1 MWKNNNIKKKSVYRL
16 DITPEISND
25 DLKKFN
31 TQILSGLDANEY
43 KKYDNISKSI
53 EKAKS
58 SLDEYYAE
66 CVKIN
71 RYATKDEYSAFV
83 NEKIASRVYDKSG
96 ITQTLDEL
104 NKLRLHVRDTYDAFN
119 TAQTA
124 FNTALSTTYKDEYN
138 AGMSVTGATHEDVI
152 GILAANHE
160 DFKVLNDDLNNT
172 NAAYKQASSA
182 AETYTTVVAS
192 NNQALGQYIRSN
204 QEATLSVKEFNK
216 QNRAAKLSNFF
227 KGAGSMLLNG
237 AVSMGIGIILS
248 MLVSGIQS
256 LITAEKDRR
265 KEAIQSAEALDEEN
279 QSLKEQEER
288 IKKLRE
294 ELAKGTLSEEE
305 AYNARKELIEIQDKL
320 KSSYGTEAE
329 GIDLVNG
336 GLEEQLGLLQNIS
349 KEKARDYISENAKA
363 IEDARKKLSKNVNE
377 SIYWGQVTNGKGN
390 EDEMRTIQVA
400 LRDYFR
406 QYAQDT
412 GKIEVLNDQDKQAK
426 NAEDID
432 YNIKGTSQDIIDAW
446 DSAYD
451 YIEEYGKQMGID
463 VTNVLT
469 AISEHYINKLK
480 EKYGESYDFLYDNAA
495 PQEIAA
501 DDNLTAYYKELTDAI
516 TEYNEA
522 VASGDSPDTAIDKIF
537 ALREK
542 LLNDEVTDQYGNT
555 IEDEVLQYF
564 ADMFTKYLDSVNVSN
579 FKSYLSQMSKTEKN
593 NLFGAFDTMTDLDVK
608 NMENNTHAT
617 KEQLEAYERI
627 KNYADEYDISVDEAI
642 DAMTS
647 LGIITGDVANKA
659 ERTATAFKKMAEEIS
674 DTQTGLDKF
683 NSAYEKI
690 LTNENLTA
698 AETNEL
704 IQLDP
709 ALVDKFT
716 QTADGYTIALE
727 DLATARKKYA
737 NVAANSQLN
746 EVSTLREEI
755 SENEKKLKETQE
767 KRKRLNKELLETSQE
782 REQLLRTGIAVDEN
796 LSYRNGV
803 WNPETQTV
811 DIVPNTKDFTKTYTG
826 YIKKLEDGTVQLT
839 DAFTQ
844 GAEYVKDMRILT
856 DNVMSKWDNKIIS
869 IENGI
874 QNCVKQED
882 DYTQRIKDGNE
893 EIKQR
898 NILIQQL
905 LAASQRNWKSDF
917 NTVYEKYSAMD
928 QRGQTAQQEMASQ
941 GFLSAE
947 TAKDIIDNTQRWSEC
962 LTEVNG
968 KLVFNAEK
976 YQEIMKAESGYN
988 KIVDDAEKYNDK
1000 LDYKTLTLKALAKGY
1015 HVVYDESKSYLENLE
1030 AVRAA
1035 AAKTNSADSDVMKN
1049 LDNLEAEYIGLET
1062 SVGDCNSALS
1072 VFLQLLGQIA
1082 EENKIDE
1089 ILTDFE
1095 DKISEMKY
1103 KLSMGQITQ
1112 DEYDSWYNST
1122 WSSKRS
1128 QLDRDSLN
1136 EASKDKYDQFDE
1148 EDYSQRIAAQERAY
1162 DTEKTKLDNLLED
1175 KYISYKDYYDKL
1187 QALNEKYYGNGSL
1200 LGSTEDGKKTYE
1212 SNSRALADSAKN
1224 TYDDLMT
1231 RIDRAIDKNVID
1243 DKLFAEIKA
1252 VFGNDIPTEVVNAI
1266 NEAISTGKII
1276 YEQSAVFSKYLS
1288 EEIMGSIPAL
1298 ADELQD
1304 AMDDIA
1310 DRMKSEFDKQISDL
1324 DTEKSLTNMSAEE
1337 YWSRYE
1343 NIRNNLLENDIRLTT
1358 ENEEAKKNIQLNA
1371 DKEIYDEKLNRL
1383 EQEKQKGN
1391 INTEEYWKQRKAL
1404 AEKYLKNNAALTE
1417 DWIDEEISYAIDA
1430 QKDMYEEATSLF
1442 ERQLKNGE
1450 IAWSKYID
1458 GLWDNWKKFY
1468 AGKKGLEEESNT
1480 ALNGILDAEKEAA
1493 QDQIDALENEKD
1505 RISEPYEN
1513 QIQAIEDATEKMD
1526 KQYDHQINALQ
1537 DKLDLLEKEEET
1549 NEKNL
1554 EIEEK
1559 RKALLDAQRNVY
1571 KSLRLVYDGNGNWV
1585 TKPTQESLDAV
1596 DEAQKALDEAE
1607 KEAADEAL
1615 KRKIEAYIDSVQQE
1629 KDNFDSEQ
1637 QKKIDDL
1644 NQELADIQKPLDD
1657 LIAILTLIAADQK
1670 NVDPEMLEQLLKSD
1684 KGKEALER
1692 YNGKN
1697 AEYQETYNAVINSD
1711 LTDKALQAAID
1722 AELKKAL
1729 PKADTSNMT
1738 PEEKKALQKRQ
1749 TYFKD
1754 GVDRMSTVDEKDID
1768 PTTVESAKA
1777 IVDELAK
1784 GNKTLIQQLIDIGY
1798 DIDGYFKDY
1807 FTNLLGISDSDD
1819 ATSIINKMIAYLNE
1833 ALDSDKTSF
1842 YSIFDAVGSSIFGDN
1857 WDNINKVI
1865 SDLKTAQ
1872 TENVATGSMEKSDSE
1887 QVSDEDE
1894 QLPETFSEQE
1904 KFTNNLRNANA
1915 ELEKLNKNVNRY
1927 IPLSDFSESE
1937 DTPDSIKNL
1946 IAILDNT
1953 ISATPILANLAN
1965 KNNVGKAANTV
1976 INTNNTI
1983 TPTINTNITVNASGD
1998 ANEIAQAVGDVVDAK
2013 IVKSFQVFYDGYYN
2027 GSNKTMY
2034 GNN

>member
-1 MWKNNNIKKKSVYRL
+1 MAKGQSY
-16 DITPEISND
+16 D
-25 DLKKFN
+25 DVIAAMSSDTTFK
-31 TQILSGLDANEY
+31 DANEQL
-43 KKYDNISKSI
+43 KNLKISYD
-53 EKAKS
+53 EARF
-58 SLDEYYAE
+58 AE
-66 CVKIN
+66 
-71 RYATKDEYSAFV
+71 
-83 NEKIASRVYDKSG
+83 
-96 ITQTLDEL
+96 
-104 NKLRLHVRDTYDAFN
+104 
-119 TAQTA
+119 
-124 FNTALSTTYKDEYN
+124 
-138 AGMSVTGATHEDVI
+138 
-152 GILAANHE
+152 
-160 DFKVLNDDLNNT
+160 
-172 NAAYKQASSA
+172 
-182 AETYTTVVAS
+182 ETYTTGIA
-192 NNQALGQYIRSN
+192 QGRSEVGKYVRST

-216 QNRAAKLSNFF
+216 QNRAAKVSNFF

-349 KEKARDYISENAKA
+349 KEKAKKYIIDNTQAEK
-363 IEDARKKLSKNVNE
+363 DARNKLSKNGKSEINLDSVGIKYGEDDKISKLIYKYLKEYTKE
-377 SIYWGQVTNGKGN
+377 SDKLDLTDFYVSGN
-390 EDEMRTIQVA
+390 TTELMQHKKYKISGTAIDRINMW
-400 LRDYFR
+400 
-406 QYAQDT
+406 QD
-412 GKIEVLNDQDKQAK
+412 V
-426 NAEDID
+426 
-432 YNIKGTSQDIIDAW
+432 
-446 DSAYD
+446 YD
-451 YIEEYGKQMGID
+451 YISDYGEKNKTD
-463 VTNVLT
+463 VTQYLE
-469 AISEHYINKLK
+469 AISKNYIDKLND
-480 EKYGESYDFLYDNAA
+480 KYGESYDYLYNNLA

-522 VASGDSPDTAIDKIF
+522 VASGNSPDTAIDKIF

-579 FKSYLSQMSKTEKN
+579 FKSYLSQMSKTKKD
-593 NLFGAFDTMTDLDVK
+593 NLFSAFDTMTDLDVK

-617 KEQLEAYERI
+617 KEQLEAYKRI

-709 ALVDKFT
+709 TLVDKFT

-874 QNCVKQED
+874 QNCIKQED

-893 EIKQR
+893 ELKQR

-928 QRGQTAQQEMASQ
+928 QSGQTAQQEMKSQ

-1000 LDYKTLTLKALAKGY
+1000 LDSKTLALKALAKGY

-1035 AAKTNSADSDVMKN
+1035 AAKTNAADSDVMKN

-1095 DKISEMKY
+1095 DKISEMKH

-1112 DEYDSWYNST
+1112 NEYDSWYNST

-1252 VFGNDIPTEVVNAI
+1252 VFGDDIPTEVINAI
-1266 NEAISTGKII
+1266 NEAIATGKIT

-1371 DKEIYDEKLNRL
+1371 DKEIYDEKLNLL

-1430 QKDMYEEATSLF
+1430 QKDMYEEATSLL

-1505 RISEPYEN
+1505 RVSEPYEN

-1526 KQYDHQINALQ
+1526 KQYDDQINALQ

-1711 LTDKALQAAID
+1711 LTDKALQVAID

-1754 GVDRMSTVDEKDID
+1754 SVDRMSTADEKDID

-1833 ALDSDKTSF
+1833 ASDSDKTSF

-1887 QVSDEDE
+1887 QVSAEDE

-1965 KNNVGKAANTV
+1965 KNNVGNAVNTV

>member
-66 CVKIN
+66 CVKVN

-104 NKLRLHVRDTYDAFN
+104 NKLRLNVRDTYDAFN

-124 FNTALSTTYKDEYN
+124 FNTALTTTYKDEYN

-192 NNQALGQYIRSN
+192 NKQALGQYIRSN

-265 KEAIQSAEALDEEN
+265 KAAIQAAETLDEEN

-349 KEKARDYISENAKA
+349 KEKARDYISENAQA
-363 IEDARKKLSKNVNE
+363 IEDARKKLSDNKANSTSTLDLFKDGEKIAKSDEYYKATDALYNYIAKYTQTHDNISVTNKDDAYNSFTVAGSVNE
-377 SIYWGQVTNGKGN
+377 MINMW
-390 EDEMRTIQVA
+390 E
-400 LRDYFR
+400 
-406 QYAQDT
+406 
-412 GKIEVLNDQDKQAK
+412 
-426 NAEDID
+426 
-432 YNIKGTSQDIIDAW
+432 
-446 DSAYD
+446 SAYD
-451 YIEEYGKQMGID
+451 YLADYGEKAGFD
-463 VTNVLT
+463 VSKALETISTQFLNDLT
-469 AISEHYINKLK
+469 D
-480 EKYGESYDFLYDNAA
+480 KYGEARNFLYDNVA
-495 PQEIAA
+495 PQEIVQ
-501 DDNLTAYYKELTDAI
+501 DSNLSAYYKEIANAVE
-516 TEYNEA
+516 EYNEA

-542 LLNDEVTDQYGNT
+542 LLNDEVTDQYGEN
-555 IEDEVLQYF
+555 IEDEVLKYF

-579 FKSYLSQMSKTEKN
+579 FKSYIKKMSQTEKDK
-593 NLFGAFDTMTDLDVK
+593 FSGAFDTMTDLDVK
-608 NMENNTHAT
+608 NMDNNTKAT
-617 KEQLEAYERI
+617 QEQLNAYRELE
-627 KNYADEYDISVDEAI
+627 NYAEEYDISIDEAI

-647 LGIITGDVANKA
+647 LGLITGDVANQA

-674 DTQTGLDKF
+674 DTQTGLEKF

-698 AETNEL
+698 TETNEL

-709 ALVDKFT
+709 TLVDKFT

-893 EIKQR
+893 ELKQR

-947 TAKDIIDNTQRWSEC
+947 TTKDIIDNTQRWSKC

-1000 LDYKTLTLKALAKGY
+1000 LDSKTLALKALAKGY
-1015 HVVYDESKSYLENLE
+1015 HVVYDESKSYLENLK

-1095 DKISEMKY
+1095 DKISEMKH

-1200 LGSTEDGKKTYE
+1200 LGSTEDGKKTYA

-1224 TYDDLMT
+1224 VYDDLMT

-1266 NEAISTGKII
+1266 NEAISTGKIT

-1288 EEIMGSIPAL
+1288 KEIMGSIPAL

-1310 DRMKSEFDKQISDL
+1310 DRIKSEFDKQISDL

-1337 YWSRYE
+1337 YW
-1343 NIRNNLLENDIRLTT
+1343 
-1358 ENEEAKKNIQLNA
+1358 Q
-1371 DKEIYDEKLNRL
+1371 
-1383 EQEKQKGN
+1383 
-1391 INTEEYWKQRKAL
+1391 QRKAL
-1404 AEKYLKNNAALTE
+1404 AEKY
-1417 DWIDEEISYAIDA
+1417 
-1430 QKDMYEEATSLF
+1430 
-1442 ERQLKNGE
+1442 
-1450 IAWSKYID
+1450 
-1458 GLWDNWKKFY
+1458 
-1468 AGKKGLEEESNT
+1468 
-1480 ALNGILDAEKEAA
+1480 
-1493 QDQIDALENEKD
+1493 
-1505 RISEPYEN
+1505 
-1513 QIQAIEDATEKMD
+1513 
-1526 KQYDHQINALQ
+1526 
-1537 DKLDLLEKEEET
+1537 
-1549 NEKNL
+1549 
-1554 EIEEK
+1554 
-1559 RKALLDAQRNVY
+1559 
-1571 KSLRLVYDGNGNWV
+1571 
-1585 TKPTQESLDAV
+1585 
-1596 DEAQKALDEAE
+1596 
-1607 KEAADEAL
+1607 
-1615 KRKIEAYIDSVQQE
+1615 
-1629 KDNFDSEQ
+1629 
-1637 QKKIDDL
+1637 
-1644 NQELADIQKPLDD
+1644 
-1657 LIAILTLIAADQK
+1657 
-1670 NVDPEMLEQLLKSD
+1670 
-1684 KGKEALER
+1684 
-1692 YNGKN
+1692 
-1697 AEYQETYNAVINSD
+1697 
-1711 LTDKALQAAID
+1711 
-1722 AELKKAL
+1722 
-1729 PKADTSNMT
+1729 
-1738 PEEKKALQKRQ
+1738 
-1749 TYFKD
+1749 
-1754 GVDRMSTVDEKDID
+1754 
-1768 PTTVESAKA
+1768 
-1777 IVDELAK
+1777 
-1784 GNKTLIQQLIDIGY
+1784 
-1798 DIDGYFKDY
+1798 
-1807 FTNLLGISDSDD
+1807 
-1819 ATSIINKMIAYLNE
+1819 
-1833 ALDSDKTSF
+1833 
-1842 YSIFDAVGSSIFGDN
+1842 
-1857 WDNINKVI
+1857 
-1865 SDLKTAQ
+1865 
-1872 TENVATGSMEKSDSE
+1872 
-1887 QVSDEDE
+1887 
-1894 QLPETFSEQE
+1894 
-1904 KFTNNLRNANA
+1904 
-1915 ELEKLNKNVNRY
+1915 
-1927 IPLSDFSESE
+1927 
-1937 DTPDSIKNL
+1937 
-1946 IAILDNT
+1946 
-1953 ISATPILANLAN
+1953 
-1965 KNNVGKAANTV
+1965 
-1976 INTNNTI
+1976 
-1983 TPTINTNITVNASGD
+1983 
-1998 ANEIAQAVGDVVDAK
+1998 
-2013 IVKSFQVFYDGYYN
+2013 
-2027 GSNKTMY
+2027 
-2034 GNN
+2034 

>member
-1 MWKNNNIKKKSVYRL
+1 MWKNNNIKKKNVYRL

-66 CVKIN
+66 CVKVN

-124 FNTALSTTYKDEYN
+124 FNTALTTTYKDEYN

-349 KEKARDYISENAKA
+349 KEKAKKYIIDNTQAEK
-363 IEDARKKLSKNVNE
+363 DARNKLSKNGKSEINLDSVGIKYGEDDKISKLIYKYLKEYTKE
-377 SIYWGQVTNGKGN
+377 SDKLDLTDFYVSGN
-390 EDEMRTIQVA
+390 TTELMQHKKYKISGTAIDRINMW
-400 LRDYFR
+400 
-406 QYAQDT
+406 QD
-412 GKIEVLNDQDKQAK
+412 V
-426 NAEDID
+426 
-432 YNIKGTSQDIIDAW
+432 
-446 DSAYD
+446 YD
-451 YIEEYGKQMGID
+451 YISDYGEKNKTD
-463 VTNVLT
+463 VTQYLE
-469 AISEHYINKLK
+469 AISKNYIDKLND
-480 EKYGESYDFLYDNAA
+480 KYGESYDYLYNNLA

-501 DDNLTAYYKELTDAI
+501 DDNLTSYYKELTDAI
-516 TEYNEA
+516 TEYDEA

-579 FKSYLSQMSKTEKN
+579 FKSYLSQMSKTEKD
-593 NLFGAFDTMTDLDVK
+593 NLFSAFDTMTDLDVK

-617 KEQLEAYERI
+617 KEQLEAYKRI

-647 LGIITGDVANKA
+647 LGIITDDVANKA

-709 ALVDKFT
+709 TLVDKFT

-737 NVAANSQLN
+737 STAIKSQLD
-746 EVSTLREEI
+746 EVSTLRGEI

-767 KRKRLNKELLETSQE
+767 KRKRLSEELRETSQE
-782 REQLLRTGIAVDEN
+782 REKLLKTGIAVDEN
-796 LSYRNGV
+796 LSYRNGL

-856 DNVMSKWDNKIIS
+856 DDVVSKWDNKIIS

-893 EIKQR
+893 ELKQR

-988 KIVDDAEKYNDK
+988 KIVDDAEKYDDK
-1000 LDYKTLTLKALAKGY
+1000 LDSKTLALKALAKGY

-1082 EENKIDE
+1082 EENKIDKV
-1089 ILTDFE
+1089 LTDFE
-1095 DKISEMKY
+1095 DKISEMNH
-1103 KLSMGQITQ
+1103 KLNMGQITQ
-1112 DEYDSWYNST
+1112 DQYDSWYNST
-1122 WSSKRS
+1122 WASNRGR
-1128 QLDRDSLN
+1128 LDYDSLN

-1148 EDYSQRIAAQERAY
+1148 EAYSQRISIQERAY
-1162 DTEKTKLDNLLED
+1162 EKEKTALDNLLED
-1175 KYISYKDYYDKL
+1175 KYISYKEYYDRL
-1187 QALNEKYYGNGSL
+1187 QALNEKYYGKGTL
-1200 LGSTEDGKKTYE
+1200 LGGTEDGKKTYE
-1212 SNSRALADSAKN
+1212 SNVRALADSAKN

-1252 VFGNDIPTEVVNAI
+1252 VFGDDIPTEVVNAI
-1266 NEAISTGKII
+1266 NEAISTGKIT

-1310 DRMKSEFDKQISDL
+1310 DRMKSEYDKQLQTLENEKTLGNI
-1324 DTEKSLTNMSAEE
+1324 DTES
-1337 YWSRYE
+1337 
-1343 NIRNNLLENDIRLTT
+1343 
-1358 ENEEAKKNIQLNA
+1358 
-1371 DKEIYDEKLNRL
+1371 
-1383 EQEKQKGN
+1383 
-1391 INTEEYWKQRKAL
+1391 YWKQRRAL

-1430 QKDMYEEATSLF
+1430 QKDMYEEATSLL

-1458 GLWDNWKKFY
+1458 GLWDNWVKFY

-1493 QDQIDALENEKD
+1493 QEQISALEDEKD
-1505 RISEPYEN
+1505 RLSEPYEN

-1526 KQYDHQINALQ
+1526 KQYEDQINALQ

-1549 NEKNL
+1549 NEKTL

-1559 RKALLDAQRNVY
+1559 KKALLDAQRDVY

-1596 DEAQKALDEAE
+1596 DEAQKALEEAE
-1607 KEAADEAL
+1607 KEAADEKL
-1615 KRKIEAYIDSVQQE
+1615 KQKISDYIDGLQEE
-1629 KDNFDSEQ
+1629 KDNFDAEQ
-1637 QKKIDDL
+1637 QKRIDAL
-1644 NQELADIQKPLDD
+1644 NQELADLQKPLDD
-1657 LIAILTLIAADQK
+1657 LISILTLIAADQH
-1670 NVDPEMLEQLLKSD
+1670 NIDPEMLEKLLKSD
-1684 KGKEALER
+1684 AGKAVAER
-1692 YNGKN
+1692 VNGKS
-1697 AEYQETYNAVINSD
+1697 ADYQEVYNTVINSD
-1711 LTDKALQAAID
+1711 LTDKALQAAVD
-1722 AELKKAL
+1722 TELRKAL
-1729 PKADTSNMT
+1729 PTIDTSGMT
-1738 PEEKKALQKRQ
+1738 QEQIENYRKRK

-1754 GVDRMSTVDEKDID
+1754 GVERMSVAEEKSID
-1768 PTTVESAKA
+1768 PITIESARA
-1777 IVDELAK
+1777 IADELVK
-1784 GNKTLIQQLIDIGY
+1784 GNKTVIQQLVDIGY
-1798 DIDGYFKDY
+1798 DVDGYFKDY
-1807 FTNLLGISDSDD
+1807 FANLLGISDSDD

-1833 ALDSDKTSF
+1833 ASDSDKTSF

-1857 WDNINKVI
+1857 RDNINKVI

-1872 TENVATGSMEKSDSE
+1872 IENVATSSMEKSDSE
-1887 QVSDEDE
+1887 QVSAEDE

-1953 ISATPILANLAN
+1953 ISATSILANLAN
-1965 KNNVGKAANTV
+1965 KNNVGQAANTV

-2027 GSNKTMY
+2027 GSSKTMY
-2034 GNN
+2034 GSN